1 MEEQLQ
7 EDWLDARLRDEAP
20 YIDDDG
26 FTARVMQQ
34 LPAARQR
41 RSVRTA
47 ILVAATVVACV
58 LAFILSGEFLATTAT
73 FLVAMPI
80 VTIGVIA
87 LCAGVMVTILGTT
100 MAVARVRGDRL

>member
-7 EDWLDARLRDEAP
+7 EDWLDTRLRDEAP

-34 LPAARQR
+34 LPPARQR
-41 RSVRTA
+41 RSVRSA
-47 ILVAATVVACV
+47 ILLGITAVACV
-58 LAFILSGEFLATTAT
+58 LAFLVSGEFLATTAT

-80 VTIGVIA
+80 TTIAIFA
-87 LCAGVMVTILGTT
+87 LCAGVMVTALGTT
-100 MAVARVRGDRL
+100 MAVSRVRGQRL

>member
-20 YIDDDG
+20 YIDDAG

-34 LPAARQR
+34 LPPARQR
-41 RSVRTA
+41 RSVRSV
-47 ILVAATVVACV
+47 ILVGMTVLACV
-58 LAFILSGEFLATTAT
+58 FAFVFAGEFLATTAT
-73 FLVAMPI
+73 FLVAMPLA
-80 VTIGVIA
+80 TIAA
-87 LCAGVMVTILGTT
+87 LAVAAGLMVTAFGTT

>member
-20 YIDDDG
+20 YIDDAG

-34 LPAARQR
+34 LPPARQR
-41 RSVRTA
+41 KSVRSA
-47 ILVAATVVACV
+47 ILIGMTVLACV
-58 LAFILSGEFLATTAT
+58 FAFVFAGEFLATTAT

-80 VTIGVIA
+80 LTIGLIG
-87 LCAGVMVTILGTT
+87 LCAGLMVTIFGATV
-100 MAVARVRGDRL
+100 AVARLRGDRL

>member
-1 MEEQLQ
+1 MEQQRQ

-34 LPAARQR
+34 LPVARQR
-41 RSVRTA
+41 RSMRSA
-47 ILVAATVVACV
+47 ILVGATVLACV
-58 LAFILSGEFLATTAT
+58 CAFILSGEFLATTAT

-80 VTIGVIA
+80 ATIGVIA
-87 LCAGVMVTILGTT
+87 LAAGLMVTVFGTT
-100 MAVARVRGDRL
+100 MAVARVRGGRL